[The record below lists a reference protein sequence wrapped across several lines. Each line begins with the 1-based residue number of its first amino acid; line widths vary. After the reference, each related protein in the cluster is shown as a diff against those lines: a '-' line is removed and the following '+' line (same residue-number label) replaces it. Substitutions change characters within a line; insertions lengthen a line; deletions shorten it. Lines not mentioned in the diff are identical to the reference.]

1 MDLNSPTFLI
11 YFFVVLFL
19 IVFVTIYVFNLRKVK
34 KKKFDTI
41 GELNYVI
48 KKFHLEKKR
57 INYKKEICMIS
68 FLDSLIIASVG
79 TFVTS
84 LEIAIFL
91 QLGLGFLLL
100 RALIYALFE
109 IYGRHLLR
117 KLGEDKNEF

>member
-1 MDLNSPTFLI
+1 MDLNSPAFLC

-19 IVFVTIYVFNLRKVK
+19 IVFIAIYTHNLRKVK
-34 KKKFDTI
+34 KKKFDSI

-48 KKFHLEKKR
+48 KKFKLDKNR
-57 INYKKEICMIS
+57 INYKKEILYVS
-68 FLDSLIIASVG
+68 FMDSLIIASVG

-100 RALIYALFE
+100 LALIYSLYE
-109 IYGRHLLR
+109 IYGRHLVNKLR
-117 KLGEDKNEF
+117 RDER

>member
-19 IVFVTIYVFNLRKVK
+19 LVFVTIYIHNLRKVK
-34 KKKFDTI
+34 KNKTDSI

-48 KKFHLEKKR
+48 KKFKLDKKR
-57 INYKKEICMIS
+57 INYKKEIRMVS
-68 FLDSLIIASVG
+68 FLDSFIIASVG

-100 RALIYALFE
+100 LALIYALFE
-109 IYGRHLLR
+109 IYGRHLVR
-117 KLGEDKNEF
+117 KLESD

>member
-1 MDLNSPTFLI
+1 MDLNIPAFLC

-19 IVFVTIYVFNLRKVK
+19 IVFIAIYIHNLRKVK
-34 KKKFDTI
+34 KKKCDSI

-48 KKFHLEKKR
+48 KKFKLEKKR
-57 INYKKEICMIS
+57 INYKKEILYVS
-68 FLDSLIIASVG
+68 FMDSFIIASVG

-100 RALIYALFE
+100 LALIYSLYE
-109 IYGRHLLR
+109 IYGRHLANKLR
-117 KLGEDKNEF
+117 RDER